1 LLEEDNAGDN
11 DGETEE
17 TEKDPADKSNHSLQ
31 GSSKNSNSSGKLMTS
46 GSGRP
51 KMVDMG
57 NLHCAATEGRFSPIS
72 LLSDKLDEQL
82 VDVRRDILTWVKDDT
97 DRVGCYNLL
106 QEMELVDEAE
116 DSYKVED
123 DFVLRDGL
131 VFLISPTEVLP
142 TQERTMSY
150 KEALEKQPVP
160 EATTADGAKKRTP
173 SVEEQLVENKT
184 QKKSAKWGPT
194 FGTRQSSWSDTGGA
208 TIMEL
213 AQRQQMKKNLEI
225 PKAAR
230 PSIQGM
236 KLCKENNSFAVLNDP
251 NISSFAKKIGII
263 LDEVDLEVE
272 VDINVQS
279 NTLNS
284 DAICSFV
291 KSLSPSSDVNVFDKG
306 SDASFID
313 LDQHS
318 CAKD

>member
-1 LLEEDNAGDN
+1 
-11 DGETEE
+11 
-17 TEKDPADKSNHSLQ
+17 
-31 GSSKNSNSSGKLMTS
+31 
-46 GSGRP
+46 
-51 KMVDMG
+51 
-57 NLHCAATEGRFSPIS
+57 
-72 LLSDKLDEQL
+72 
-82 VDVRRDILTWVKDDT
+82 
-97 DRVGCYNLL
+97 
-106 QEMELVDEAE
+106 MELIDEAKA
-116 DSYKVED
+116 SYKVED
-123 DFVLRDGL
+123 DFVLRDRL
-131 VFLISPTEVLP
+131 VFPISPTEVLP

-150 KEALEKQPVP
+150 KEALEKQLVP

-194 FGTRQSSWSDTGGA
+194 FGTRQSSWSDTRGA

-236 KLCKENNSFAVLNDP
+236 KLCKENNPFAVLNDP